1 MKMTRG
7 RLSCQSSQT
16 IAAGFTLI
24 ELLVVIAVIAILLAL
39 LLPALSK
46 AKAKAY
52 QVQCV
57 NNLHQLS
64 IVWQL
69 YADNNDGK
77 LVSNGYGTERG
88 AAPDQKLWVVG
99 DEHIYPEAFTNFNYL
114 LDPKFA
120 LFADYLRA
128 PKVYKCPADRTSISM
143 GGQELPRVR
152 NYSLNAFFAW
162 DYPSTDEGK
171 RDPNYNTFRKVA
183 DFAAYNPSGLYT
195 FVDASPVNI
204 CYSAFVLFM
213 GDTGWFWHRPSVE
226 HSGGGTLAFADAHVE
241 AHRWKDPDTTKYARD
256 GGLGDGYHFAFV
268 KPRNPDLLWLQE
280 HATARK

>member
-7 RLSCQSSQT
+7 RLSSQSSQAV
-16 IAAGFTLI
+16 AAGFTLI
-24 ELLVVIAVIAILLAL
+24 ELLVVIAIIAILLAL
-39 LLPALSK
+39 LLPGLSR

-57 NNLHQLS
+57 SNLRQLA

-69 YADNNDGK
+69 YADSNDGK
-77 LVSNGYGTERG
+77 LVSNGYTTERG
-88 AAPDQKLWVVG
+88 GNSDQKLWVVG
-99 DEHIYPEAFTNFNYL
+99 SEHIYPEAFTNLNYL

-128 PKVYKCPADRTSISM
+128 PNLYKCPADKTRISM

-152 NYSLNAFFAW
+152 NYSLNGFFAW
-162 DYPSTDEGK
+162 DYPATDEGK
-171 RDPNYNTFRKVA
+171 RDPNYYTFRKVA
-183 DFAAYNPSGLYT
+183 DFSASNPSGLYT

-213 GDTGWFWHRPSVE
+213 GNSGWFWHRPSVE
-226 HSGGGTLAFADAHVE
+226 HNGSGVLAFADAHVE
-241 AHRWKDPDTTKYARD
+241 AHRWKDPDTIKYARD

-268 KPRNPDLLWLQE
+268 NPMNPDLLWLQE
-280 HATARK
+280 HATAHK